1 MHVDRVSK
9 VRSEHLRLEA
19 YVVAGLQ
26 GKFDTL
32 VVLLVP
38 KDPRLVNND
47 AGILLSNSVMRSLEL
62 VCLPL
67 RGHRVVASL
76 RLNCPDLLVEL
87 CHLNTI

>member
-1 MHVDRVSK
+1 MSK

-19 YVVAGLQ
+19 YVIAGFQ
-26 GKFDTL
+26 GKLYTL

-47 AGILLSNSVMRSLEL
+47 AGILLSNSVVRSPEL

-87 CHLNTI
+87 GHLNTI

>member
-1 MHVDRVSK
+1 M
-9 VRSEHLRLEA
+9 RLEA
-19 YVVAGLQ
+19 YVIAGFQ
-26 GKFDTL
+26 GKFYTL

-47 AGILLSNSVMRSLEL
+47 AGILLSNSVVCFLEL

-67 RGHRVVASL
+67 RGHRVIASL

-87 CHLNTI
+87 GHLNTI